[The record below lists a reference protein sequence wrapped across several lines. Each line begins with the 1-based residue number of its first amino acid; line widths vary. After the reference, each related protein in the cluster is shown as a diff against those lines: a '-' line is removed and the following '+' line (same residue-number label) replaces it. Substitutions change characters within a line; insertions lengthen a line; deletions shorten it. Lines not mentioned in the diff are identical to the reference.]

1 MGSWAQA
8 FLQPWVLFLGNKLR
22 PPRPSQRSQGQA
34 RAVAQQGRE
43 GVQRPG
49 RSLGGGGPAPLP
61 GRYRP
66 VSLSASAELNP
77 QQMKTRKGIPRTRPG
92 APKHQLRRRKRACLY
107 PGPSLCCPIFHAQ
120 TLTPPPNLA
129 PGRAQSLGP
138 WPAGAKQ

>member
-34 RAVAQQGRE
+34 QAVAQQGRE

-49 RSLGGGGPAPLP
+49 RSLGAGARLLKEDT
-61 GRYRP
+61 

-77 QQMKTRKGIPRTRPG
+77 PINEDQRGGPPE
-92 APKHQLRRRKRACLY
+92 PV
-107 PGPSLCCPIFHAQ
+107 PGPLNTSLEDESELAF
-120 TLTPPPNLA
+120 TLVLLSAALFSTPKL
-129 PGRAQSLGP
+129 
-138 WPAGAKQ
+138 